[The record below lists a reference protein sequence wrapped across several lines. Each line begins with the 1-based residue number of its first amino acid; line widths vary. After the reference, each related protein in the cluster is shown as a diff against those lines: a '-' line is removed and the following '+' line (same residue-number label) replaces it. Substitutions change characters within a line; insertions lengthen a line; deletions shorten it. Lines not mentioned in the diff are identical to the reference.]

1 MSHIPTLF
9 AVAGSIC
16 MSSCLSVVLKQAGRE
31 DGAQMLS
38 LITMII
44 TILIFLGRSIHR
56 LLRNQ
61 GVSVQRLLCF
71 LRHR

>member
-1 MSHIPTLF
+1 MSHITTLF

-44 TILIFLGRSIHR
+44 TILIFLG
-56 LLRNQ
+56 LLDEAVTMIR
-61 GVSVQRLLCF
+61 RTF
-71 LRHR
+71 WI

>member
-38 LITMII
+38 LITMTII
-44 TILIFLGRSIHR
+44 ILVFLG
-56 LLRNQ
+56 LLDEAVTMIR
-61 GVSVQRLLCF
+61 RTF
-71 LRHR
+71 WI

>member
-1 MSHIPTLF
+1 MSHITTLF

-44 TILIFLGRSIHR
+44 TILIFLG
-56 LLRNQ
+56 LLDEAVTLIR
-61 GVSVQRLLCF
+61 RTF
-71 LRHR
+71 WI

>member
-44 TILIFLGRSIHR
+44 TILIFLG
-56 LLRNQ
+56 LLDEAVTLIR
-61 GVSVQRLLCF
+61 RTF
-71 LRHR
+71 WI